1 MFRIGDRVAY
11 PLHGAGLVQA
21 IEEREVLGVTG
32 AYYVL
37 LFEEENL
44 RMLIPVSRAQ
54 EVRLRPIASKE
65 QAEQILFFLRERCG
79 PEVETTWN
87 QRYRANLEKLKTGE
101 LFAMAEVV
109 RSLSAREMKRGL
121 SIGEIRMLQ
130 SARKHLAGE
139 LSLAKGVQRSLMEER
154 LEEILRRGDLCENE
168 A

>member
-154 LEEILRRGDLCENE
+154 LEEILRRGELCENE

>member
-37 LFEEENL
+37 VFEEENL
-44 RMLIPVSRAQ
+44 RMLVPVSRAQ

-65 QAEQILFFLRERCG
+65 QAEAILSFLREKG
-79 PEVETTWN
+79 GEEPGTNWN
-87 QRYRANLEKLKTGE
+87 RRYRTNLEKLKTGE
-101 LFAMAEVV
+101 LSAMAEVV
-109 RSLSAREMKRGL
+109 RSLNAREMERGL
-121 SIGEIRMLQ
+121 SAGETRMLQ

-154 LEEILRRGDLCENE
+154 LEEILRRGDFCENE